1 VYRMRE
7 FDQTILR
14 GSRWN
19 EPVDAGAF
27 KRLLLIDEYDGDLW
41 HEECP
46 NLIQIIEGGLGD
58 AFQQCKE
65 RLLCPELGLKEGCL
79 RLSGIRTMILALKNP
94 NDDSVA
100 RRFMAAEIGRRV
112 YVHPLSLFKPLQPA
126 TCQIRVLKD
135 QAYPQSTMLRWQH
148 LRGKPLSRLAL
159 PWVIHKPTPDV
170 PQPVVKAVQQPTATE
185 DRPAL
190 NRINKLDVPPSAVL
204 DTDISYT
211 RINRIM
217 APSDQHKVP
226 MHYARDP

>member
-1 VYRMRE
+1 MICEVYQSLGRRLMLVRIYRNQQEIYRVLLANRSTEAQAKEVAGGKFALMPLTKDKVTSRDDVYRMRE

-46 NLIQIIEGGLGD
+46 NLIQIIEGGSGD

-100 RRFMAAEIGRRV
+100 RRFMAAEI
-112 YVHPLSLFKPLQPA
+112 S
-126 TCQIRVLKD
+126 
-135 QAYPQSTMLRWQH
+135 
-148 LRGKPLSRLAL
+148 
-159 PWVIHKPTPDV
+159 
-170 PQPVVKAVQQPTATE
+170 
-185 DRPAL
+185 
-190 NRINKLDVPPSAVL
+190 
-204 DTDISYT
+204 
-211 RINRIM
+211 
-217 APSDQHKVP
+217 
-226 MHYARDP
+226 